1 MKIKEKA
8 ITLKNGQT
16 CILRSAEAKDAAEL
30 VDFIKITSGET
41 DFLLRKP
48 EEVKY
53 TVEKELA
60 MIAAME
66 EAERQTLIVAEVDGE
81 IAGTCSLHEAGKYAR
96 LRHRSSIGISLLQ
109 KFWGLGIGTA
119 MMQTLL
125 ETAAALGFE
134 QMELEVVGD
143 NERAIALYKKLGF
156 AETGRMP
163 DALKRDDGSYCD
175 NVYMMRKL

>member
-1 MKIKEKA
+1 MNVIK
-8 ITLKNGQT
+8 T
-16 CILRSAEAKDAAEL
+16 AA
-30 VDFIKITSGET
+30 GET
-41 DFLLRKP
+41 YHLIRKP
-48 EEVKY
+48 EEVTY
-53 TVEKELA
+53 TIEKELA

-81 IAGTCSLHEAGKYAR
+81 IAGTCSLHTAGKYAR
-96 LRHRSSIGISLLQ
+96 IRHRSSFGISLMQ

-125 ETAAALGFE
+125 ETAAALGYE

-143 NERAIALYKKLGF
+143 NERGIALYRKLGF
-156 AETGRMP
+156 TETGRTP
-163 DALKRDDGSYCD
+163 DALKLDDGSYCD